1 MSKKWYD
8 LVIEMVDGVK
18 DDAVKYAP
26 EILGVTGITL
36 GGVTSYLAY
45 KKRKDVEE
53 ILDMVEEAKEEDIE
67 VPGMVVGVDIA
78 KTMAPV
84 FVTGMTALVCLYS
97 SYKIQHNRIVGLT
110 GALSIVTGQLNSFRE
125 KYKQIHGV
133 KKAQEFFAPVEKKEI
148 TELDSKG
155 KEKQV
160 IKDVKISSNWMDG
173 IWWNASEQSVSDDND
188 YNKQMIDTITSGLV
202 LENFNRALTVN
213 KVLAAYDC
221 ELVRGGG
228 DYGWLAQ
235 DFTVDVTVVNFYD
248 EVKEEYTKDFYIHW
262 PIPTYLL
269 TSAEA
274 KSEMQQDLSVY

>member
-8 LVIEMVDGVK
+8 VVVEMVEGVK

-26 EILGVTGITL
+26 EILGITGVTL

-45 KKRKDVEE
+45 KKRKDVED

-133 KKAQEFFAPVEKKEI
+133 KKAQEFFAPVEKKEV

-173 IWWNASEQSVSDDND
+173 IWWNSSEQSVSDDND

-248 EVKEEYTKDFYIHW
+248 GVKEEYSKDFYIHW

>member
-18 DDAVKYAP
+18 DNVVKYAP
-26 EILGVTGITL
+26 EILGVTGVTL

-53 ILDMVEEAKEEDIE
+53 ILDMVEEAKEEGIE

-84 FVTGMTALVCLYS
+84 FITGMTSLVCLYS
-97 SYKIQHNRIVGLT
+97 SYKIQHNRIVGLS
-110 GALSIVTGQLNSFRE
+110 GALSIVSGQLNSFRE

-133 KKAQEFFAPVEKKEI
+133 KKAQEFFAPVEKKEV

-173 IWWNASEQSVSDDND
+173 VWWNASEQSVSDDPD
-188 YNKQMIDTITSGLV
+188 YNKQMINTITSGLV
-202 LENFNRALTVN
+202 LENFNRAITVN

-248 EVKEEYTKDFYIHW
+248 EDKGEYTKDFYIHW